1 MNIYNENAMFWKSH
15 VNIYTIIP
23 TSELYKTD
31 STLGPVAN
39 CLDCLH
45 IPEWVYSQSQKY
57 LSCMNIKK
65 LDTPVVPEHLQS
77 NLIRTWVSGK
87 VLFYHSTIILNLPF
101 TQRFLLALI
110 QFSTF
115 WAISVL
121 LSTFLSRQIT
131 GFGDSC
137 QLYCTETL
145 VGIGFLCVVPDC
157 DLLQLSFMAHKT
169 GLTLPNNLL
178 ILPE

>member
-1 MNIYNENAMFWKSH
+1 MNIQNNENALFWKSH
-15 VNIYTIIP
+15 INIYTIIP
-23 TSELYKTD
+23 TSELHQPD

-39 CLDCLH
+39 CLDSLH
-45 IPEWVYSQSQKY
+45 VPEWVYSQNQKY

-65 LDTPVVPEHLQS
+65 LDRPVVPKHLQS

-87 VLFYHSTIILNLPF
+87 ALFYHSTIILNLPF

-110 QFSTF
+110 QSSAF

-121 LSTFLSRQIT
+121 PSTFLSRQIT

-137 QLYCTETL
+137 QLY
-145 VGIGFLCVVPDC
+145 
-157 DLLQLSFMAHKT
+157 QH
-169 GLTLPNNLL
+169 
-178 ILPE
+178 